1 MKKKNII
8 RVATICMTAAM
19 AFTPINASAA
29 SLLRKG
35 SRGYE
40 VKQVQMTLQE
50 LGYFTYPKATG
61 YFGNITLNAVRKF
74 QRDNGIKQ
82 DGLVGRLTKSALSE
96 KEENTEAS
104 EITNLSVNK
113 VKAATAG
120 DIASYKK
127 GDLNWFSKVQYIF
140 GRGDVAVI
148 TDVNTGRTFRLQ
160 RTYGTNHADVE
171 PLTKKD
177 ANIIKDIWGGW
188 TWTRRAVVVEI
199 DGYALAGSLAAM
211 PHAGVDSKPA
221 VKYVSGRSGGY
232 GWGQNLDEVKNNG
245 VSGVLDLHFKK
256 SRTHGTNKVNNK
268 HQNMVN
274 KAAKYIDNNY

>member
-1 MKKKNII
+1 MKKKNIFRI
-8 RVATICMTAAM
+8 ATICMTAAI
-19 AFTPINASAA
+19 AFTPINASAS

-61 YFGNITLNAVRKF
+61 YFGNITLNAVKKF

-82 DGLVGRLTKSALSE
+82 DGLVGRLTKNALSE
-96 KEENTEAS
+96 KEDDIETS
-104 EITNLSVNK
+104 DITNLSANK

-120 DIASYKK
+120 DIASNKK

-140 GRGDVAVI
+140 DRGDVAVI
-148 TDVNTGRTFRLQ
+148 TDVDTGRTFSLQ

-177 ANIIKDIWGGW
+177 ANTIKDIWGGW

-199 DGYALAGSLAAM
+199 DGYVLAGSLAAM

-221 VKYVSGRSGGY
+221 VKYVSRRSGGY

-256 SRTHGTNKVNNK
+256 SKTHGTNKVNYK
-268 HQNMVN
+268 HQDMVN